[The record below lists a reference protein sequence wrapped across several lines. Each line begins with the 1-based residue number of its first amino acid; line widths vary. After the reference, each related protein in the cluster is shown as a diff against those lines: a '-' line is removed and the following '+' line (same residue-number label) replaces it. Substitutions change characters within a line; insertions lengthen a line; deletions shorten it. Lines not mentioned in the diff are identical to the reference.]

1 MLIDVSLDQVTTI
14 IFVSS
19 AMGMLLGYIAGRRSL
34 KELVSM
40 GASQGYAA
48 GLQAYEKSLEA
59 RGIDVK
65 TLIEGS
71 TEGTVDEYK
80 AGF

>member
-1 MLIDVSLDQVTTI
+1 MLTDVSLDQVTTI

-19 AMGMLLGYIAGRRSL
+19 AIAMLLGYVVGRRSL

-65 TLIEGS
+65 TLIEDPTG
-71 TEGTVDEYK
+71 GTLDEYK